1 MGISQ
6 TMPKGEARPLGTPR
20 PKRVLTVEERDGT
33 RTIVATRT
41 EQRVRQRE
49 VDMMPYRQAEEDRGE
64 RQGVVDAAPHN
75 IVESHSAISTSKEP
89 TMTLTLK
96 ALSKNGKNAMYAGAA
111 TILRISLS
119 AFHGKTAPA
128 SFAVPDDIFASPRVK
143 KAHLTPEEKAAAK
156 AAKAAAPKPT
166 LAERIARRERLL
178 ARDKARLEAQHAEM

>member
-1 MGISQ
+1 
-6 TMPKGEARPLGTPR
+6 
-20 PKRVLTVEERDGT
+20 
-33 RTIVATRT
+33 
-41 EQRVRQRE
+41 
-49 VDMMPYRQAEEDRGE
+49 
-64 RQGVVDAAPHN
+64 
-75 IVESHSAISTSKEP
+75 
-89 TMTLTLK
+89 MTLTLK
-96 ALSKNGKNAMYAGAA
+96 GLSKNGKNAMYAGAA

-156 AAKAAAPKPT
+156 AAAKAAKAAAPKPT